1 MHHTRVGV
9 RPGLRVLAQRINA
22 EQLERMS
29 ASADPR
35 SRELAAGLADV
46 LADSFTEEE
55 RAWIGRIEAMR
66 ERLNAR
72 TDRIRLIDYGSG
84 PHQGRTVEEAYEG
97 LVSEAVVG
105 EVAAKRSKRFPWTL
119 ALFEIVRHGGTRNA
133 LELGAAYGVSAA
145 YQAAAIAVNGGGRFT
160 TIEGDPEQ
168 AKIAGSNLA
177 GLGLDASIV
186 VGRFQD
192 VLASVLG
199 EIAPVDYVFVDGHH
213 ERDATI
219 AYFEQ
224 ILPALEEGAIVVF
237 DDISWSDGMRDAWS
251 AVSGHPRVA
260 VAVDLIAIGVC
271 VVRTDP
277 AERESYRLLVTPAL
291 DLPSTTDADG

>member
-1 MHHTRVGV
+1 
-9 RPGLRVLAQRINA
+9 
-22 EQLERMS
+22 MS
-29 ASADPR
+29 ASPDPR
-35 SRELAAGLADV
+35 SRELAAGIADV

-55 RAWIGRIEAMR
+55 RAWIARIEAMR

-84 PHQGRTVEEAYEG
+84 PHQGRSVEEGYEG
-97 LVSEAVVG
+97 IVSEAVVG

-119 ALFEIVRHGGTRNA
+119 ALFEIVRHAGAKNA

-145 YQAAAIAVNGGGRFT
+145 YQAAAIAVSGGGRFT
-160 TIEGDPEQ
+160 TIEGDPAQ
-168 AKIAGSNLA
+168 ATIARSNLA
-177 GLGLDASIV
+177 DLGLDASIV

-192 VLASVLG
+192 VLAGVLD
-199 EIAPVDYVFVDGHH
+199 ELAPIDYVFIDGHH

-219 AYFEQ
+219 AYFER
-224 ILPALEEGAIVVF
+224 IIPALDEGAIVVF
-237 DDISWSDGMRDAWS
+237 DDISWSDGMREAW
-251 AVSGHPRVA
+251 ATVSERPRVA

-271 VVRTDP
+271 VVRAEP

-291 DLPSTTDADG
+291 DFPSTAETDG

>member
-1 MHHTRVGV
+1 VAV
-9 RPGLRVLAQRINA
+9 RPSLRVLAQRVNA
-22 EQLERMS
+22 EELERMS

-35 SRELAAGLADV
+35 SRELAAAIADL
-46 LADSFTEEE
+46 LADSFTDDE
-55 RAWIGRIEAMR
+55 RGWIMRIEAMR

-72 TDRIRLIDYGSG
+72 IDRIRLIDYGSG
-84 PHQGRTVEEAYEG
+84 PHQGLTVEEAYEG
-97 LVSEAVVG
+97 IASEAVVG

-119 ALFEIVRHGGTRNA
+119 ALFEIVRHCGVKNA

-145 YQAAAIAVNGGGRFT
+145 YQAAAMTTNGGGRFT
-160 TIEGDPEQ
+160 TIEGDPAQ

-177 GLGLDASIV
+177 DLDLDASIV

-192 VLASVLG
+192 VLAGVLD
-199 EIAPVDYVFVDGHH
+199 ELAPIDYAFIDGHH

-224 ILPALEEGAIVVF
+224 ILSALDDGAILVF

-251 AVSGHPRVA
+251 VVSDHSRVT

-271 VVRTDP
+271 VVRAEP
-277 AERESYRLLVTPAL
+277 AERERYRLLVTPAL
-291 DLPSTTDADG
+291 DLPSTADTDG

>member
-1 MHHTRVGV
+1 MQAVAV
-9 RPGLRVLAQRINA
+9 RPGLRVLAQRLNA

-29 ASADPR
+29 ASADR
-35 SRELAAGLADV
+35 RTRELAAAIAD
-46 LADSFTEEE
+46 LLEDSFAEDE
-55 RAWIGRIEAMR
+55 RAWIERIEAMR

-97 LVSEAVVG
+97 IASDAIVG

-119 ALFEIVRHGGTRNA
+119 ALFEIVRHGGVRNA
-133 LELGAAYGVSAA
+133 LELGAAYGVSAS
-145 YQAAAIAVNGGGRFT
+145 YQAAAIVLNGGGRFT

-168 AKIAGSNLA
+168 ANIAQSNLA
-177 GLGLDASIV
+177 DLGLDASIV

-192 VLASVLG
+192 VLTGTLD
-199 EIAPVDYVFVDGHH
+199 ELAPIDYVFIDGHH

-224 ILPALEEGAIVVF
+224 TLPALEDGAIAVF

-251 AVSGHPRVA
+251 SLSEHPRVA
-260 VAVDLIAIGVC
+260 VAVDLVAIGVC
-271 VVRTDP
+271 VVRKDV

-291 DLPSTTDADG
+291 DLPATADSDA